1 MNKMNR
7 YQQQL
12 CMNLVTLL
20 DDDYI
25 LLNEVIEEYVTMLGN
40 TNRMHDLH
48 DYTCKE
54 LEGDWGRG

>member
-1 MNKMNR
+1 MTNMNR

-40 TNRMHDLH
+40 SNRMHDLH

-54 LEGDWGRG
+54 LENDWGRG